1 MKKIIFIMIFIFST
15 IVLSGCSSTIDGEKS
30 LDNKKWIQDIEY
42 LDKNIRLKH
51 PDLFRYISEEEWK
64 ISLKKLKSDVV
75 KLSDVSIS
83 LRIAQIISQIKD
95 AHTSTDVLN
104 LLTPI
109 GKEKIEI
116 EEVIEFPIKFEYFK
130 DGLRVI
136 ECDSQ
141 YKDILGYKLLSIN
154 NVPTDEVI
162 KKVSTLNSYDN
173 EQFAKLRA
181 KKCMSIYEFLKFLQ
195 IVDGDETQYV
205 FENENKEKTNIK
217 VKAIKNKEVNYV
229 NLEKKESEIS
239 EKSEQKNDFYW
250 FKEFEKD
257 NILYFKYNRIL
268 TKQGPNIDKENA
280 HNYPDYYEFERN
292 LIDKINNDKFD
303 KIVID
308 LRNNRGGAFA
318 LVDSLI
324 SKLKYRTYLNDKDI
338 IVIQGKE
345 TASAGAILSWRLQ
358 NKLDATVIGEESGGN
373 VNMFGTEGEFITLPN
388 SKLIIKYPYSDVTCK
403 DGHVGGVKPDV
414 KIIQTYENYINGID
428 DCYEFIKNLN

>member
-15 IVLSGCSSTIDGEKS
+15 IVLSGCSPAIDGEKS
-30 LDNKKWIQDIEY
+30 LENKKWIQDINY
-42 LDKNIRLKH
+42 LDENIRLQH
-51 PDLFRYISEEEWK
+51 PDLFRYISEETWNTN
-64 ISLKKLKSDVV
+64 LKKLKSDVV
-75 KLSDVSIS
+75 KLSDTSIS
-83 LRIAQIISQIKD
+83 LRIAQIISSIND

-109 GKEKIEI
+109 GEDKIDI
-116 EEVIEFPIKFEYFK
+116 EEVVEFPIKFEYFK

-141 YKDILGYKLLSIN
+141 YKEILGYKLLSIN

-173 EQFAKLRA
+173 EQFAKVRA

-195 IVDGDETQYV
+195 IVDSDETQYV
-205 FENENKEKTNIK
+205 FENENKEKTSIK
-217 VKAIKNKEVNYV
+217 VKAIKNKEVDYV

-239 EKSEQKNDFYW
+239 EKSEQQNDFYW
-250 FKEFEKD
+250 FKEFKKD
-257 NILYFKYNRIL
+257 NILYFKYNKIL
-268 TKQGPNIDKENA
+268 TKQGLNIDKENA
-280 HNYPDYYEFERN
+280 PNYPDYYELERN
-292 LIDKINNDKFD
+292 LIDKINNNEFD

-324 SKLKYRTYLNDKDI
+324 SKFKHRTYLNDKDV

-345 TASAGAILSWRLQ
+345 TASAGAVLSWRLQ
-358 NKLDATVIGEESGGN
+358 NELDATVIGEESGGN
-373 VNMFGTEGEFITLPN
+373 VNLFGTEGEFITLPN
-388 SKLIIKYPYSDVTCK
+388 SKLVIKHPYSVVTYK
-403 DGHVGGVKPDV
+403 EGHVGGVKPDV
-414 KIIQTYENYINGID
+414 NIIQTYESYVNGID
-428 DCYEFIKNLN
+428 DCYEYIKKLK